1 MDSLLEKQCT
11 CIRSTGKAIVASP
24 QQHARSIHF
33 APPFR
38 DYSRPSRASPI
49 KNSSVSSSFI
59 ETPLHSGTAPTNT
72 SSTKGSHARELSI
85 LAVRYKTT
93 TGIATSK
100 VDGLGKGSR
109 FRTIE
114 SLHTARSEDSF
125 HTTKQSMA
133 DEASRVHGNNNTM
146 VDVRRRTIMYIR
158 SVALIDFRSSGRQY
172 KPVKLRPV
180 HLAGQSMRN
189 ILVKP
194 LPMQVRYWTC
204 TFEGFY

>member
-11 CIRSTGKAIVASP
+11 CIRSTGKAIVAPPHSTLVRFILRC
-24 QQHARSIHF
+24 HSWITAR
-33 APPFR
+33 PPG
-38 DYSRPSRASPI
+38 ASPI
-49 KNSSVSSSFI
+49 QNSFASSSSI
-59 ETPLHSGTAPTNT
+59 ETPLHSGAAPTTT

-93 TGIATSK
+93 TGIATSE

-114 SLHTARSEDSF
+114 SFATARSEDSF

-133 DEASRVHGNNNTM
+133 QEASKVYEFNKTM
-146 VDVRRRTIMYIR
+146 VNVRRRAIMYIR
-158 SVALIDFRSSGRQY
+158 SVALIDFRSSGRQC

-180 HLAGQSMRN
+180 HLAGQSMR
-189 ILVKP
+189 
-194 LPMQVRYWTC
+194 
-204 TFEGFY
+204 